1 MDMADVQKNLKSLYE
16 YNVMLR
22 EKFVGI
28 QSVLNELAAK
38 SSDRAIND
46 SRGNLKVIWA
56 KYDRNQ
62 TTLLMMPKFLSDF
75 GLKKNSGISSPHF
88 YSENHTKDCV
98 QGCVF
103 DDNAVVWHAC
113 KESLTNSDRLIF

>member
-46 SRGNLKVIWA
+46 SRGNLKVI
-56 KYDRNQ
+56 
-62 TTLLMMPKFLSDF
+62 
-75 GLKKNSGISSPHF
+75 
-88 YSENHTKDCV
+88 
-98 QGCVF
+98 
-103 DDNAVVWHAC
+103 
-113 KESLTNSDRLIF
+113 